1 MRGGGWRSLG
11 AGITNS
17 DSGAL
22 PGLPSVLLERG
33 PREGKKP
40 QLRVPKAKG
49 AQGILPTQPLA
60 CECPCVSVSV
70 CPYIPRDGFCVSV
83 AIYACVW
90 ISMCLRVCEGVRL
103 CMSPCES
110 SVLVILSISV
120 VRFDKIPLSLSPSL
134 SLSLLSTCYSLRK
147 EKKKVPP
154 LCLEHLPLKSL
165 WLQLVTYPL
174 GGGHVYPNQHRFGAG
189 RWGTLNAGVE
199 GQRSGKQ
206 LQRFR

>member
-1 MRGGGWRSLG
+1 MGGGGWGSLG

-22 PGLPSVLLERG
+22 PGLPLVLLERG

-40 QLRVPKAKG
+40 QLRVPKAKD
-49 AQGILPTQPLA
+49 AQGILPTHPLA

-83 AIYACVW
+83 AVYACVW

-147 EKKKVPP
+147 EKKKSAS
-154 LCLEHLPLKSL
+154 SL
-165 WLQLVTYPL
+165 
-174 GGGHVYPNQHRFGAG
+174 
-189 RWGTLNAGVE
+189 
-199 GQRSGKQ
+199 S
-206 LQRFR
+206 

>member
-1 MRGGGWRSLG
+1 MGGGGWGSLG

-22 PGLPSVLLERG
+22 PGLPLVLLERG

-49 AQGILPTQPLA
+49 AQGILPTHPLA

-83 AIYACVW
+83 AVYACVW

-147 EKKKVPP
+147 EKKK
-154 LCLEHLPLKSL
+154 CLLSVLSIYLLNHSGFSWSL
-165 WLQLVTYPL
+165 ILWVGDTCIPTSTGSVQA
-174 GGGHVYPNQHRFGAG
+174 GGGR
-189 RWGTLNAGVE
+189 
-199 GQRSGKQ
+199 
-206 LQRFR
+206 

>member
-1 MRGGGWRSLG
+1 MRGGGWGSLG

-83 AIYACVW
+83 AVYACVW

-147 EKKKVPP
+147 EKKKSAS
-154 LCLEHLPLKSL
+154 SL
-165 WLQLVTYPL
+165 S
-174 GGGHVYPNQHRFGAG
+174 GAS
-189 RWGTLNAGVE
+189 T
-199 GQRSGKQ
+199 S
-206 LQRFR
+206 